1 MRLSWQRSKILHD
14 RISCSWKVSNYTMY
28 DHAPLIKAKAFWT
41 THFNRKWEF
50 FPFNMPS
57 LPWRYTTCIAYCL
70 YTWRG
75 DLIENFGKT
84 TAQECSL
91 PVLPVK
97 LACDEKKVPLVSP
110 HEPPIRP
117 WRPETQPIRKGWLI
131 GAVYFAHWRL
141 NSCFGST
148 EVTWKIGVLAEKK
161 GDGKSEAIHFGFIRW
176 IINCC
181 AADKRFCKYDY
192 REKAIFWNYG
202 DEGSVS
208 ERVSGEVC
216 SINVLPLLKAR
227 AKTRLRYWSG
237 WLHWKS
243 EHR

>member
-41 THFNRKWEF
+41 THFNRKWGF

-57 LPWRYTTCIAYCL
+57 LPWRYTTCIGPSGV
-70 YTWRG
+70 RR
-75 DLIENFGKT
+75 
-84 TAQECSL
+84 
-91 PVLPVK
+91 
-97 LACDEKKVPLVSP
+97 KKVPLVSP